1 MPLDST
7 IAQLFAKMAAAG
19 RPALSAGSPQDAR
32 DMTAATR
39 AALGTG
45 PDIYRVNDLTIPTR
59 AGSIAGRLFM
69 PAAQVSGLIV
79 YLHGGGWVIGTLDDF
94 DAMARALAARSQ
106 CAVLLVDY
114 RLAPEHPFPAG
125 INDSEDAIVWAA
137 AHLTE
142 LVGATVPLL
151 VGGDSAGGNLAAVA
165 THSLLGR
172 VAIKGQ
178 LLIYPVTGHD
188 FNTQSYQHYS
198 AGMQLTKRDME
209 WFFENYAPASMYGDP
224 KISPMAQ
231 QNIEDLPRTVI
242 LTSEYDVL
250 RDDGEL
256 YAKKLISA
264 GVSVV
269 TRRMASLPHGFI
281 RLYNIVEAADQAMT
295 TIAQDVKTLLQ

>member
-7 IAQLFAKMAAAG
+7 IAQLFAKMAQAG

-39 AALGTG
+39 AALGKG
-45 PDIYRVNDLTIPTR
+45 PELPQVKDLQIPTR
-59 AGSIAGRLFM
+59 SGSLTARLVV
-69 PAAQVSGLIV
+69 PAAEIKGLIV

-94 DAMARALAARSQ
+94 DAMARALAVRSQ
-106 CAVLLVDY
+106 CAVLMPDY

-125 INDSEDAIVWAA
+125 INDAEDAIAWAA
-137 AHLTE
+137 AHQPE
-142 LVGATVPLL
+142 LIGKTVPLL

-178 LLIYPVTGHD
+178 LLIYPVTNND
-188 FNTQSYQHYS
+188 FNTASYQQYS

-209 WFFENYAPASMYGDP
+209 WFFEHYAPAAMHADP
-224 KISPMAQ
+224 RISPMNQ
-231 QNIEDLPRTVI
+231 KQIEGLPRTVV

-250 RDDGEL
+250 RDDGDR
-256 YAKKLISA
+256 YACKLIAA
-264 GVSVV
+264 GVPVV
-269 TRRMASLPHGFI
+269 TRRMAGLPHGFV
-281 RLYNIVEAADQAMT
+281 RLYNIVEAADRAMT
-295 TIAQDVKTLLQ
+295 TIAQDVTTLLQ